1 MIKIESY
8 PTRKQNNGS
17 ANANV
22 GGGSWSQYYKGGNF
36 TPHYLW
42 GQYFDDTEDI
52 DGDMTVNGNIDADS
66 ARIKAI
72 SGDTA
77 DIENI
82 ASKNIT
88 ASNANLSAVTSNSL
102 TTDKVTAKK
111 AEVDSLSG
119 GTANLSTVTANTVTA
134 ANISG
139 GTATLDSLTAI
150 SGVVKRLL
158 SDNITTDNLTV
169 TKSAH
174 FFKLIIDEIKSV
186 GGQIILSPANAVVDK
201 VDKLPNGDFKAY
213 WKCKDGD
220 KAVANLFLKNDQV
233 VCQTFNAASGVN
245 YNISNTYYWRLCTSA
260 STEPTVIEGTPYN
273 WLVLSATDKDRLS
286 ISEPKAGDNIVQL
299 GNRTDKARQAA
310 IILSACNSE
319 FLDKGIE
326 APSMVQYAGIN
337 DYDLSNHRTNIIS
350 KGLNLFRGK
359 FYTEVGK
366 DVETIVQDGKSPY
379 VNQDGYW
386 VYYNNQ
392 GQEVV
397 TPYKAEGKDGK
408 NGEDGKQGPK
418 GDKGDTGAQGPKG
431 TDGKNGKDGVK
442 GDKGEQGQKGDTGP
456 KGQDGKDGVSVTI
469 TSTSTT
475 YAVSTNSTSTP
486 ASGWLPN
493 IPSVQQGSYLWTRTV
508 VKYSD
513 GTSTTGYSVVRQ
525 GVDGK
530 NGAQGPKGTDGK
542 NGKDGSQGPKGDT
555 GAQGPKGTDGKNG
568 KDGVSVT
575 ISSTSTTYAVST
587 NSTKPSDSAFTATTI
602 SGVAVGSYL
611 WSKTVVK
618 YSDNNST
625 TAYSVSRIG
634 SDGKNGING
643 SNGKTT
649 HFAYATSSDGR
660 VGFSTTIFNGATYI
674 GTYDDTVA
682 EDSNDYKKYK
692 WTQLKGSQGPKG
704 DKGDTGAQGPKGT
717 DGKNGK
723 DGSQG
728 PKGDKGEQ
736 GQKGDTGPKGT
747 DGKNGKDGAQGPK
760 GDKGDTGAQGPKGD
774 KGDTGA
780 QGPKGTDGKNGKDS
794 VYYKLLPHVE
804 TAVSDNNRDV
814 SLILR
819 YSLFKVVGEV
829 ASKITPSTEFKV
841 RVYKG
846 TDNTPIV
853 TIAPSDVFAYFNGKF
868 DTNYTSSYSYVRVE
882 LTRNNAVQDVRILPV
897 NALLSTIFKVTDE
910 GVKKSVLDSK
920 AYTNGQITTVNST
933 INQVK
938 NTADQNTASINGVKT
953 TVDTLSGK
961 LTKTEQSV
969 SNLTQTANGITSR
982 VTKIETDYTTSA
994 QTTNIA
1000 SSLID
1005 QKANA
1010 IKLEVANGLKKT
1022 GIDIDEDKINLNSK
1036 NTNINGILNFHEKS
1050 DGIVMYDQNS
1060 GKPAVEIT
1068 PRSIDDVANI
1078 GSIDSYI
1085 GGGYH
1090 EAETKQLYFTDQEN
1104 AYALFSGTESF
1115 SVHDGMEVSLAGLRM
1130 NYFIPNTQSGKK
1142 PVISTIGIEYTVY
1155 YTDFDGNFYHGD
1167 IIQGALELTDIIG
1180 IAAETTETGS
1190 GVYYK
1195 VSLPRFISA
1204 LEGEE
1209 GVSEIATKDEFINSN
1224 LVDHQGEG
1232 IYHVDFKVT
1241 FFMKSEKPE
1250 LSKSKFFGGVYV
1262 YGKASSPY
1270 KTQIGKDGF
1279 SFVYDN
1285 QVSSIDYFCMNKDGL
1300 RIKAGNSWIRHDSND
1315 GLSVSY
1321 NNFINGAEEG
1331 DRYSLTGVTKSY
1343 TGGVARNID
1352 TKITP
1357 STRTKNNYKYDVI
1370 SSNYGLGDDVVY
1382 TVEGKDYYLPEYPLS
1397 PSKTITV
1404 CNMSNKAINVVIG
1417 YNDGLGNGTSSFH
1430 YKGNFK
1436 IANGYIDKF
1445 NIPAGQAYQFVY
1457 VRNGLWMKVSY

>member
-82 ASKNIT
+82 TSKNIT

-201 VDKLPNGDFKAY
+201 VDKLPNGDFKVY

-408 NGEDGKQGPK
+408 NGKDGSQGPK

-431 TDGKNGKDGVK
+431 TDGKNGKDGSQGPKGKDGAQGPK
-442 GDKGEQGQKGDTGP
+442 GDKGDTGAQGP
-456 KGQDGKDGVSVTI
+456 KGDKGKDGVSVTI

-542 NGKDGSQGPKGDT
+542 NGKDG
-555 GAQGPKGTDGKNG
+555 
-568 KDGVSVT
+568 VSVT

-602 SGVAVGSYL
+602 PGVAVGSYL

-634 SDGKNGING
+634 SDGKNGVNG

-674 GTYDDTVA
+674 GTYDDMVA

-692 WTQLKGSQGPKG
+692 WTQLKG
-704 DKGDTGAQGPKGT
+704 
-717 DGKNGK
+717 N
-723 DGSQG
+723 
-728 PKGDKGEQ
+728 
-736 GQKGDTGPKGT
+736 
-747 DGKNGKDGAQGPK
+747 
-760 GDKGDTGAQGPKGD
+760 QGPKGD

-794 VYYKLLPHVE
+794 VYYKLLPHIE
-804 TAVSDNNRDV
+804 TAVSNNNRDV

-938 NTADQNTASINGVKT
+938 NTADQNTASISGVKT

-1010 IKLEVANGLKKT
+1010 IKLEVTNGLKKT
-1022 GIDIDEDKINLNSK
+1022 GIDIEEDKINLNSK
-1036 NTNINGILNFHEKS
+1036 NTNINGILNFRENS

-1068 PRSIDDVANI
+1068 PRSIDDVASI

-1104 AYALFSGTESF
+1104 AYTLFSGTESF
-1115 SVHDGMEVSLAGLRM
+1115 SVHNGMEVSLAGLRM

-1142 PVISTIGIEYTVY
+1142 PVISTIGIEYTVH
-1155 YTDFDGNFYHGD
+1155 YTDFNGNFYHGD

-1224 LVDHQGEG
+1224 VVGNQGEG
-1232 IYHVDFKVT
+1232 IYYVDFKVT
-1241 FFMKSEKPE
+1241 FFMKSDKPE
-1250 LSKSKFFGGVYV
+1250 FSKGKFFGGVYV
-1262 YGKASSPY
+1262 YGKAESPY

-1357 STRTKNNYKYDVI
+1357 STRTKNNYTYDVI

>member
-22 GGGSWSQYYKGGNF
+22 GGGPWSQYYKGGNF

-111 AEVDSLSG
+111 AEIGSL
-119 GTANLSTVTANTVTA
+119 TAD
-134 ANISG
+134 NISG

-201 VDKLPNGDFKAY
+201 VDKLPNGDFKMY

-326 APSMVQYAGIN
+326 APSMVQYTGIN

-350 KGLNLFRGK
+350 KSLNLFRGK

-408 NGEDGKQGPK
+408 NGKDGSQGPKGKDGAQGPK

-431 TDGKNGKDGVK
+431 DKGNTGAQGPK
-442 GDKGEQGQKGDTGP
+442 GDK
-456 KGQDGKDGVSVTI
+456 GKDGVSVTI

-475 YAVSTNSTSTP
+475 YAVSTNSTSAP

-530 NGAQGPKGTDGK
+530 NGAQGPKGNDGK
-542 NGKDGSQGPKGDT
+542 NGKDGSQGPKG
-555 GAQGPKGTDGKNG
+555 

-575 ISSTSTTYAVST
+575 ITSTSTTYAVST

-602 SGVAVGSYL
+602 PDVAVGSYL

-634 SDGKNGING
+634 SDGKNGVNG

-692 WTQLKGSQGPKG
+692 WTQLKGNQGPKG
-704 DKGDTGAQGPKGT
+704 DKGDTGAQGPKGNDGKDGKDGSQGPKGKDGAQGPKGN

-723 DGSQG
+723 DGVKG
-728 PKGDKGEQ
+728 DKGDKGEQ

-814 SLILR
+814 SLVLR

-853 TIAPSDVFAYFNGKF
+853 TIAPSDVFAYSNGKF

-1010 IKLEVANGLKKT
+1010 IKLEVTNGLKKT
-1022 GIDIDEDKINLNSK
+1022 GIDIEEDKINLNSK

-1195 VSLPRFISA
+1195 VSLPQFISA

-1241 FFMKSEKPE
+1241 FFMKSDKPE

-1357 STRTKNNYKYDVI
+1357 STRTKNNYTYDVI

>member
-22 GGGSWSQYYKGGNF
+22 GGGPWSQYYKGGNF

-201 VDKLPNGDFKAY
+201 VDKLPNGDFKVY

-350 KGLNLFRGK
+350 KSLNLFRGK

-431 TDGKNGKDGVK
+431 NDGKNGKDGVKGDK

-542 NGKDGSQGPKGDT
+542 NGKDGSQGPKG
-555 GAQGPKGTDGKNG
+555 

-575 ISSTSTTYAVST
+575 ITSTSTTYAVST

-602 SGVAVGSYL
+602 PGVAVGSYL

-634 SDGKNGING
+634 SDGKNGVNG

-692 WTQLKGSQGPKG
+692 WTQLKGNQGPKG

-717 DGKNGK
+717 DGKDGK

-728 PKGDKGEQ
+728 PK
-736 GQKGDTGPKGT
+736 
-747 DGKNGKDGAQGPK
+747 GKDGAQGPK

-774 KGDTGA
+774 KGNDGIN
-780 QGPKGTDGKNGKDS
+780 GKNGTNGKDS

-814 SLILR
+814 SLVLR

-846 TDNTPIV
+846 IDNTPIV
-853 TIAPSDVFAYFNGKF
+853 TIAPSDVFAYSNGKF

-897 NALLSTIFKVTDE
+897 NALLSTIFKVTDK

-1022 GIDIDEDKINLNSK
+1022 GINIEEDKINLNSK

-1104 AYALFSGTESF
+1104 AYTLFLGTESF
-1115 SVHDGMEVSLAGLRM
+1115 SVHNGMEVNLAGLRM

-1190 GVYYK
+1190 SVYYK
-1195 VSLPRFISA
+1195 VSLPQFISA

-1241 FFMKSEKPE
+1241 FFMKSDKPE

-1357 STRTKNNYKYDVI
+1357 STRTKNNYTYDVI